1 MPFTQ
6 TDLDAINAALA
17 SGELSIRSSDG
28 KQVTYRTVDELIRA
42 KRVVEAE
49 LAAAATPTLR
59 PYPRYQ
65 VADFSDC

>member
-17 SGELSIRSSDG
+17 SGELSARSSDG
-28 KQVTYRTVDELIRA
+28 KQITYRSVDELLKA
-42 KRVVEAE
+42 KGVVEAE
-49 LAAAATPTLR
+49 LASASSAR

-65 VADFSDC
+65 VADFSD